1 MMISNQSDLR
11 DEGPRIDMADYFDLR
26 NWAKRFGVPA
36 GEVRRVVAKVGN
48 RARDVEN
55 YLAFEQ
61 AMSQGQ
67 PGLLL
72 SRERAA

>member
-1 MMISNQSDLR
+1 MMINNQSDLR
-11 DEGPRIDMADYFDLR
+11 DHGPRIDVADYFELR
-26 NWAKRFGVPA
+26 SWAKRFGVTA
-36 GEVRRVVAKVGN
+36 GEVRRAVAKVGN

-72 SRERAA
+72 SREPAA